1 MPFPPWST
9 RIALALLVWTAPLGA
24 QAGADLAERLFRSGE
39 RAYAARTYSEA
50 FETWGQLIQQAPES
64 PFAAEA
70 LLRQARHYAEVE
82 VKPELALP
90 LLNRLRNDYIKSP
103 SAPEGLLLRGEIL
116 ATHCT
121 KPQDLKEAIAE
132 FHRVVDLFPDH
143 PVVQRAHYNLGLA
156 FRDRGAWS
164 KAQLHFTTVLGLDPE
179 TPLAAKA
186 RLQMADIQD
195 LLGDLPGC
203 LKLLQG
209 VRDHCPESPEAEE
222 AAWKLSL
229 RVRHRLQKPPLKSQ
243 GPWPDGKQK
252 WLNTPTLMAI
262 SPNNELLVYIDDT
275 QLYRLKGTELTP
287 VGPPTKGVKA
297 LAFPGPWQI
306 SAKIGI
312 VKNEKTIL
320 PLPPGLTPSGAML
333 DRWGGLWIGDARN
346 GGITILAPD
355 GSSRALPSPSLSAL
369 APMPLGCAVAASDAS
384 RTLLFLDNAGQ
395 VRITVPYGKDMPSPF
410 RTVMA
415 LAADPTGNVAALVDG
430 DFEGVVVWGSD
441 GALVRFATFKSLGIS
456 GRFRG
461 IALDRQGGILLSD
474 RSNDLL
480 IRLD

>member
-1 MPFPPWST
+1 MPFPFWST

-82 VKPELALP
+82 AKPELALP
-90 LLNRLRNDYIKSP
+90 LLERLRNDYIKSP

-116 ATHCT
+116 AARCS

-132 FHRVVDLFPDH
+132 FHRVVDLFPDN
-143 PVVQRAHYNLGLA
+143 PAVRKAHYSLGLA
-156 FRDRGAWS
+156 FRDQGLWG
-164 KAQLHFTTVLGLDPE
+164 KAQLHFTTVLGLDPQA
-179 TPLAAKA
+179 PPAAKA
-186 RLQMADIQD
+186 RLQMAEIQD

-203 LKLLQG
+203 LKMLQG
-209 VRDHCPESPEAEE
+209 VKDHHPESSEAME
-222 AAWKLSL
+222 ASWRLNL
-229 RVRHRLQKPPLKSQ
+229 RIRHRLQKPPLKSL
-243 GPWPDGKQK
+243 GPWPEGKQK
-252 WLNTPTLMAI
+252 WLNTPTLLAF
-262 SPNNELLVYIDDT
+262 SPNNELFIYIDDT
-275 QLYRLKGTELTP
+275 QLYLLKGTELAP

-306 SAKIGI
+306 SAKVGI
-312 VKNEKTIL
+312 VKDEKTIL
-320 PLPPGLTPSGAML
+320 PLASGAAPSGAML
-333 DRWGGLWIGDARN
+333 DRWGSLWVGDARN
-346 GGITILAPD
+346 GGITILAAD
-355 GSSRALPSPSLSAL
+355 GTSKALPSPSLAAL
-369 APMPLGCAVAASDAS
+369 VPMPLGGVAAASDAS
-384 RTLLFLDNAGQ
+384 RTLLFLDGTGQ
-395 VRITVPYGKDMPSPF
+395 ARVTVPYGKDLPSPF
-410 RTVMA
+410 RTVTA
-415 LAADPTGNVAALVDG
+415 LATDPVGNVAALVDG

-441 GALVRFATFKSLGIS
+441 GTLVRFATFKDLGIS
-456 GRFRG
+456 GRFKG
-461 IALDRQGGILLSD
+461 IALDRQGGILLAD